1 MYYKENDMQEKA
13 SFPIWIGI
21 DVSKDSFTAACR
33 SILRGDETVFP
44 PQGGFAIERKS
55 VKEFMRWAA
64 GVADGSQ
71 VLWQEVGSVADFAAP
86 KERFAEVGRT
96 FPVSMRDVVPVNYPV
111 TVCGKGRLV
120 LADVD
125 EMLERVEG
133 NGLIQLE
140 HATIAFPPKTTFA
153 GSVCGGDVK

>member
-1 MYYKENDMQEKA
+1 M
-13 SFPIWIGI
+13 
-21 DVSKDSFTAACR
+21 
-33 SILRGDETVFP
+33 
-44 PQGGFAIERKS
+44 
-55 VKEFMRWAA
+55 
-64 GVADGSQ
+64 
-71 VLWQEVGSVADFAAP
+71 ADFAAP

-125 EMLERVEG
+125 EFLERVEG

-140 HATIAFPPKTTFA
+140 RATVAFPPKTTFA